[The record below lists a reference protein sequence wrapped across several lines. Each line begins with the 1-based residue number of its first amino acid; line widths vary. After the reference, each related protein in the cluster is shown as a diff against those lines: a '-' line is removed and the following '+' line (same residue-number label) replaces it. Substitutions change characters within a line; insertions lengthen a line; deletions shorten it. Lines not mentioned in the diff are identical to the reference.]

1 MSKTTVLLRSL
12 KRLLEPEF
20 EVVAMCDNTVSL
32 TDALD
37 QLEPD
42 ATVIDL
48 DPDLDHFVVHLVNR
62 RTASRLVAL
71 TDEPRPDRIRTL
83 EEAGVGG
90 VVRKLHVAEELPAA
104 LRAVLRG
111 ETYLAPPDTGSEG
124 VSP

>member
-1 MSKTTVLLRSL
+1 MSRTTVLLRSL

-48 DPDLDHFVVHLVNR
+48 DPNLDRFVVHLLER
-62 RTASRLVAL
+62 RPRLCVVAL
-71 TDEPRPDRIRTL
+71 TDEPRADRIRTL
-83 EEAGVGG
+83 EQAGVAG
-90 VVRKLHVAEELPAA
+90 VVGKLELADELPAA

-111 ETYLAPPDTGSEG
+111 ETYVAPPSRQAPG
-124 VSP
+124 P